1 MPFSS
6 YPNAPIQTPP
16 ERSNS
21 QYFFHLD
28 RRVITEVRADGET
41 VTHPVRNTSGKSTLV
56 NRILAGLE
64 CTQKDVGHGNH

>member
-6 YPNAPIQTPP
+6 QPSAPIQAPLK
-16 ERSNS
+16 RSSS

-41 VTHPVRNTSGKSTLV
+41 VSHPVRNTSGKSTLV

-64 CTQKDVGHGNH
+64 RTQKAAGHGKH